1 MKITKDA
8 VVKMHFSVMDDEQN
22 TIDNTYDGEPLEI
35 IAGHG
40 YLVPGLEVAI
50 ADKQASDTFSVTI
63 EPEQGYGERHD
74 NLTQVVEK
82 SMFEGMDIDVGMQFR
97 ATTDEGEHT
106 VIIIGI
112 EGDEVVIDGNHP
124 LSGLTL
130 TFDVEIVDVREA
142 TPEELEHGHV
152 HTEGGSGHDH

>member
-8 VVKMHFSVMDDEQN
+8 VIKMHFSVMDDEQN

-35 IAGHG
+35 ISGHG
-40 YLVPGLEVAI
+40 YLVPGLEAAI
-50 ADKQASDTFSVTI
+50 ADKKAGDTFSVTI

-74 NLTQVVEK
+74 NLTQVVNK
-82 SMFEGMDIDVGMQFR
+82 SMFEGMNIDVGMQFR

-142 TPEELEHGHV
+142 TAEELEHGHV
-152 HTEGGSGHDH
+152 HTESGCGQQH

>member
-40 YLVPGLEVAI
+40 YLVEGLEAAI
-50 ADKQASDTFSVTI
+50 ADKQAGDTFSVTVT
-63 EPEQGYGERHD
+63 PEQGYGERHD
-74 NLTQVVEK
+74 ELTQVVEK
-82 SMFEGMDIDVGMQFR
+82 SMFDGMDIDVGMQFR
-97 ATTDEGEHT
+97 ATTDDGERT

-130 TFDVEIVDVREA
+130 KFDVEIVDVREA
-142 TPEELEHGHV
+142 TADELEHGHV
-152 HTEGGSGHDH
+152 HGAGGCGHEH

>member
-1 MKITKDA
+1 
-8 VVKMHFSVMDDEQN
+8 MDSEQN
-22 TIDNTYDGEPLEI
+22 TIDNTYDGDPLEI

-40 YLVPGLEVAI
+40 YLVPGLEEAI
-50 ADKQASDTFSVTI
+50 LDKQAGDTFSITV

-97 ATTDEGEHT
+97 ATTDEGDRT

-112 EGDEVVIDGNHP
+112 EDDEVVIDGNHP

-130 TFDVEIVDVREA
+130 TFDVEIIDVREA
-142 TPEELEHGHV
+142 KAGELLQSQSSDGESCCDSN
-152 HTEGGSGHDH
+152 SGCCD